1 MKIVICDP
9 LCEPGH
15 VATSSFFLN
24 ALQEEHEVIFIG
36 DEDYAKLVGY
46 KPMVT
51 GRLRNP
57 KSHTGLAWI
66 LANACILWRISIL
79 AKKNWPKSSIV
90 ILSYET
96 VSFSICRLLFPNLRS
111 AYIFNHNNI
120 DQCADSA
127 IRKWCFRTLS
137 SPTRHLVY
145 EKFIKDY
152 LDLFENFDVSLVSHP
167 LVFPRVPQTL
177 GKTINIFSPHKLDDL
192 TLDQVDRYANNN
204 KNFRF
209 RVKFYKN
216 VVNEYLFA
224 EPYFEDFER
233 ELRLANIVLI
243 FTKFKYRSS
252 GVAYAAIASGCTLI
266 MRKCLFSIELS
277 SRYKGQ
283 VILFE
288 SMSGLFDTLSEI
300 NLNRDLLAHS
310 AMRPLVSTIES
321 VVSD

>member
-1 MKIVICDP
+1 MKIVLCDP

-15 VATSSFFLN
+15 VATTSFFLN
-24 ALQEEHEVIFIG
+24 ALQKEHEVIFIG

-46 KPMVT
+46 KPMVA
-51 GRLRNP
+51 GKLRNP

-66 LANACILWRISIL
+66 FANACILWRISIL
-79 AKKNWPKSSIV
+79 AKRNWPGSRIV
-90 ILSYET
+90 VLSYET
-96 VSFSICRLLFPNLRS
+96 VSFSICRLVFPNLRS
-111 AYIFNHNNI
+111 AYIFDHNNI
-120 DQCADSA
+120 DQCADSV

-152 LDLFENFDVSLVSHP
+152 LDLLRNFDVSLVSHP
-167 LVFPRVPQTL
+167 LVFPPVPQTL
-177 GKTINIFSPHKLDDL
+177 GKTINIFSPHKLDDR
-192 TLDQVDRYANNN
+192 TLGQLDSYANNN

-209 RVKFYKN
+209 RVKFHKN
-216 VVNEYLFA
+216 IVNEHLSA

-233 ELRLANIVLI
+233 ELRRANIVLI

-252 GVAYAAIASGCTLI
+252 GVAYATVASGCTLI

-277 SRYKGQ
+277 NRFKGQ

-288 SMSGLFDTLSEI
+288 STSALFDTLSEI
-300 NLNRDLLAHS
+300 NLDRDLLRHN
-310 AMRPLVSTIES
+310 AMTPLVSTIES
-321 VVSD
+321 VVTD